1 MTTRTK
7 RPAPR
12 PPEGTPPPAELAR
25 QARAVLAG
33 AARLARWA
41 DGAALR
47 AGPDGALPKAAAERA
62 AEALG
67 LTPQQVR
74 ADWDRARL
82 AGLVELHDGLAR
94 PGWRLR
100 AWDRDD
106 TAVLR
111 GWVALF
117 DAWSLA
123 RPAPPGAGPALVA
136 EVVEARRSCCPC
148 CICRPAR
155 SRCRSCSTCWTSAS
169 PSCGRNAARSP
180 TARTRPR
187 AARTMPRWRPTTPRG
202 RRSAEL
208 LDWALDALLT
218 VGALVPP
225 DGAHDGGYAAAHDA
239 SEAQLTP
246 LGNWAV
252 WVKLEQICVAAQ
264 GPAGHIEQS
273 AEAMLRGCAR
283 LSPGPARAEYRAWL
297 AARSVG
303 AAVEELLTVAR
314 GEDALL
320 RGLAFEALRAVGAP
334 AEPAVRAAV
343 DEPGL
348 RPYALLWL
356 AEHEGGDPETAP
368 DVLTREEAT
377 WLWVDTAAAVA
388 DHGETQLLVRH
399 LETAVQGSVPRLL
412 DGGTRHRPPPH
423 RPGAGGT
430 GRGPPRPGA
439 RQGGTPRGVPGPHRW
454 GLIPRFRL
462 SRRGGC
468 SPFVARFA
476 VRPALRLRRAGSAA
490 RGCGCGDGPPGP
502 VCGTASLYVPHTGP
516 SGPSPPVSGVSE
528 RGWGRAGVSTAGFR
542 VRCEVHR
549 TTYEHPHRPFPT
561 PQREGTGRSGWVCR
575 TQSEAVR
582 TPTRGGPSP
591 HPDSPAQRTG
601 PPQAQRRESQRRGA
615 EAKRSGPA
623 RRRRNAGRTAK
634 RASNG
639 EKPPRRER

>member
-1 MTTRTK
+1 MTSRTPRDSRLRLVPRQPVAAARRAVTTRAK

-33 AARLARWA
+33 AVRLARWA
-41 DGAALR
+41 DSVGAGAAGGSLR

-74 ADWDRARL
+74 TDWDRARL

-123 RPAPPGAGPALVA
+123 RPAPSAAGPAIVA
-136 EVVEARRSCCPC
+136 EVVEALPQLLSLLHLSAGPVRLPVLLDMLDQRVAELRTERCEVPYGQD
-148 CICRPAR
+148 PAAPGGADDAAVAADDAAG
-155 SRCRSCSTCWTSAS
+155 AS
-169 PSCGRNAARSP
+169 LAQ
-180 TARTRPR
+180 
-187 AARTMPRWRPTTPRG
+187 
-202 RRSAEL
+202 L
-208 LDWALDALLT
+208 LDWALDALRT
-218 VGALVPP
+218 VGALVPA
-225 DGAHDGGYAAAHDA
+225 DGAPETAHEA

-246 LGNWAV
+246 LGNWSV

-264 GPAGHIEQS
+264 SPAGNIEQS

-283 LSPGPARAEYRAWL
+283 LTPGPARAEYRAWL

-334 AEPAVRAAV
+334 AEAAVRAAA

-356 AEHEGGDPETAP
+356 VEHEGGDPETAP
-368 DVLTREEAT
+368 DVLTRAEST

-399 LETAVQGSVPRLL
+399 LDSAVQGSVPRLL
-412 DGGTRHRPPPH
+412 EEVRAVGH
-423 RPGAGGT
+423 
-430 GRGPPRPGA
+430 PRTV
-439 RQGGTPRGVPGPHRW
+439 QV
-454 GLIPRFRL
+454 L
-462 SRRGGC
+462 
-468 SPFVARFA
+468 VALAAAHPDPALAKA
-476 VRPALRLRRAGSAA
+476 VRRAAFQ
-490 RGCGCGDGPPGP
+490 
-502 VCGTASLYVPHTGP
+502 VHTG
-516 SGPSPPVSGVSE
+516 GV
-528 RGWGRAGVSTAGFR
+528 
-542 VRCEVHR
+542 
-549 TTYEHPHRPFPT
+549 
-561 PQREGTGRSGWVCR
+561 
-575 TQSEAVR
+575 
-582 TPTRGGPSP
+582 
-591 HPDSPAQRTG
+591 
-601 PPQAQRRESQRRGA
+601 
-615 EAKRSGPA
+615 
-623 RRRRNAGRTAK
+623 
-634 RASNG
+634 
-639 EKPPRRER
+639 